1 MEKLPF
7 RDFHLLHL
15 LEDYSNFD
23 RPLDVAICRYFRAN
37 KSLGS
42 KDRYEISESAYALV
56 RWAGLLEALYPKAG
70 WRTWLKALRE
80 GCLQNPPATLPAH
93 TKVSFPKELFD
104 RIVHSLGEKE
114 AVRICHVCN
123 TPAPTYVRAN
133 TIKISRDE
141 LLQRWADKYEV
152 SPAKVSPEGIIF
164 NKKIHFFS
172 IDEFKEGLFEVQDE
186 ASQLISGLVNATPG
200 NLVMDFCAGAGGKAL
215 AIAPRLQGKGQLY
228 LHDIREHALT
238 EAKIRFK
245 RAGAQNVQF
254 LADTSPALTK
264 LKKKMD
270 WVLADVPCSG
280 TGTLRRNP
288 DMKWRY
294 DDELLQRLLGQQ
306 RMIFE
311 KALSYLKP
319 DGSIVYA
326 TCSLLDEENEMQ
338 VEHFLKT
345 YGLKLVGEPFKSI
358 PSFKG
363 MDGFFGAVMKQQ

>member
-1 MEKLPF
+1 MEKIPF

-42 KDRYEISESAYALV
+42 KDRYEISEAAYALV
-56 RWAGLLEALYPKAG
+56 RWKGLLEAMYPKAG
-70 WRTWLKALRE
+70 WKAWLKALRD
-80 GCLQNPPATLPAH
+80 GCLQSPPQNLPTH

-104 RIVHSLGEKE
+104 RIVFSLGEKE
-114 AVRICHVCN
+114 AVKLCHVCN
-123 TPAPTYVRAN
+123 TPAPTCVRAN
-133 TIKISRDE
+133 TIKTTRDDLIKKWE
-141 LLQRWADKYEV
+141 GLYDV
-152 SPAKVSPEGIIF
+152 SPTKISETGIVF

-172 IDEFKEGLFEVQDE
+172 IEEFKQGLFEVQDE
-186 ASQLISGLVNATPG
+186 ASQLVAGLVAAKPG
-200 NLVMDFCAGAGGKAL
+200 DLIMDFCAGAGGKAL
-215 AIAPRLQGKGQLY
+215 AIAPSLQGKGQLY

-254 LADTSPALTK
+254 LADSSPALAK

-270 WVLADVPCSG
+270 WVLVDAPCSG
-280 TGTLRRNP
+280 SGTLRRNP

-294 DDELLQRLLGQQ
+294 NDELLQRLLGQQ
-306 RMIFE
+306 RVIFE
-311 KALSYLKP
+311 KALSFLKP
-319 DGSIVYA
+319 GGSIVYA
-326 TCSLLDEENEMQ
+326 TCSLLDEENELQ
-338 VEHFLKT
+338 IEHFQKT
-345 YGLKLVGEPFKSI
+345 YGLKVVGTPFKTL

-363 MDGFFGAVMKQQ
+363 MDGFFGAVMKVE